1 MNAIEVFAILQKK
14 IKSALSG
21 IARIEETPTGFKI
34 ITNDGNS
41 FSYTIPNF
49 HKHDNKT
56 DILDKLSISD
66 VRHFEYSLI
75 YLSSISFDY
84 KVHSSWYSCNILA
97 SYKHLKGYFK
107 VVFSDD
113 FISLLDRTKQFYQV
127 PNEVLNSDIRYY
139 RHSVFI
145 ANYILLHKRRNKG
158 KKTENV
164 ISVKE
169 LIKNCPLLP
178 LYDELDK
185 EQRQVYRSIIK
196 PFDTNLKNACMFL
209 GLNYRY
215 DNTPKNYIDF
225 TRSKIIFS

>member
-1 MNAIEVFAILQKK
+1 MLYLC
-14 IKSALSG
+14 SL
-21 IARIEETPTGFKI
+21 
-34 ITNDGNS
+34 ITECGLNEDS
-41 FSYTIPNF
+41 FVITS
-49 HKHDNKT
+49 K
-56 DILDKLSISD
+56 DIQDKLSISD
-66 VRHFEYSLI
+66 IRYFEYSLI

-97 SYKHLKGYFK
+97 SYKHFKGYFK
-107 VVFSDD
+107 VVFSDN

-158 KKTENV
+158 KKNENI

-169 LIKNCPLLP
+169 LVKNCPLLP
-178 LYDELDK
+178 LYEDLDK
-185 EQRQVYRSIIK
+185 EQRQVCRSIIK

-209 GLNYRY
+209 GLNYKY
-215 DNTPKNYIDF
+215 DSEYNNYIDF
-225 TRSKIIFS
+225 TRTKIIFS

>member
-1 MNAIEVFAILQKK
+1 MLYLC
-14 IKSALSG
+14 SL
-21 IARIEETPTGFKI
+21 
-34 ITNDGNS
+34 ITECGLCENT
-41 FSYTIPNF
+41 FTIT
-49 HKHDNKT
+49 KT

-84 KVHSSWYSCNILA
+84 KVHSSWYSCNILV

>member
-1 MNAIEVFAILQKK
+1 MLYLC
-14 IKSALSG
+14 SL
-21 IARIEETPTGFKI
+21 
-34 ITNDGNS
+34 ITECGLNEDS
-41 FSYTIPNF
+41 FVITS
-49 HKHDNKT
+49 K
-56 DILDKLSISD
+56 DIQDKLSISD
-66 VRHFEYSLI
+66 IRHFEYSLI

-97 SYKHLKGYFK
+97 SYKHFKGYFK
-107 VVFSDD
+107 VAFSDD

-158 KKTENV
+158 KKNENT

-169 LIKNCPLLP
+169 LVKNCPLLP
-178 LYDELDK
+178 LYEDLDK
-185 EQRQVYRSIIK
+185 EQRQVCRSIIK

-209 GLNYRY
+209 GLNYKY
-215 DNTPKNYIDF
+215 DSEYNNYIDF
-225 TRSKIIFS
+225 TRTKIIFS